1 MLCDWLRPIIMWL
14 NPGDPPPRTI
24 IATMDDGLQ
33 LFWDHNISSYTPFI
47 FENIGCL
54 TGNWKYFTRIQLFD
68 EVFYV
73 GNISVR
79 PACDV
84 IGLQRWKNHHAG
96 LLRLNATNLL
106 RMGQEY
112 KVRETLRLRLCKNNV
127 LILQDDG
134 RIEIDL
140 DSKVGR
146 EVSKL
151 IPFLHTE
158 EHIRPQPEPSG
169 DFGCG
174 LELNIVIQV
183 VGSRGDVQPFVA
195 LGNELQ
201 RHGHRVRLATH
212 GVFESFVRDSG
223 LEFYSIGGDPSEL
236 MAYMVKNPGL
246 IPQMKSVKEGDI
258 QRKRVMVGKILQG
271 CWESCIA
278 DDTLTKTPFVADAII
293 ANPPS
298 FAHIHCAQALG
309 IPLHM
314 MFTMPWTST
323 RSFPHPLANLK
334 YSTTEPKMA
343 NYLSYGIVEWL
354 TWQGLGDVI
363 NDWRKTIDLEPIS
376 ATEGPR
382 LAETL
387 KIPFT
392 YCWSPTLMPKPADWP
407 AHLNVCGFFFRS
419 PPDFTPPQDLD
430 AFLRSGP
437 PPVYIGFGSIVIEDP
452 PAMTATLVNAVRS
465 WGGRAIISRG
475 WSNLG
480 EAQSDDQIFYLG
492 DCPHEW
498 LFQKVAAVVHHGGA
512 GTTACGLRFGRPSLI
527 VPFFGDQLFW
537 GNMVASRG
545 IGPMPI
551 PRRSLNA
558 DNLAEAIRFCLHPD
572 TLAAA
577 GDLAREMSEEAGV
590 SAAVASFHRN
600 LPVDKMKCQF
610 LDSEPA
616 AWQLKQNAK
625 SPMNLSKMAAGILL
639 ENSRIDTKDLKTY
652 ESKSIFIQTRRWDP
666 ITGGT
671 SSLLGMYKDILTA
684 SSDVVIRPYKEFSR
698 ARQQSEPE
706 LVVIESRN
714 PQPER
719 SPSESSRASGT
730 NQTDEDWRVTGKAV
744 EGSAKSVGRI
754 IAYYYKGVLVDIPGA
769 VNEGLRAVPR
779 LYGEEV
785 KDYDNIRDFKSGVSA
800 ASDNFAHGFS
810 HGLTDIF
817 RQPYEGAQKDGIR
830 GAMKGLVK
838 GPIGMGTKAASGALG
853 LVAYPGQGLAKSLH
867 SAIHSKTRKQLIKA
881 RLTESEYLARQSAKA
896 QSSCPDVIEAF
907 EAQQW

>member
-1 MLCDWLRPIIMWL
+1 MEE
-14 NPGDPPPRTI
+14 PPRRPSTLERNQF
-24 IATMDDGLQ
+24 TQDG
-33 LFWDHNISSYTPFI
+33 
-47 FENIGCL
+47 
-54 TGNWKYFTRIQLFD
+54 TR
-68 EVFYV
+68 V
-73 GNISVR
+73 
-79 PACDV
+79 
-84 IGLQRWKNHHAG
+84 
-96 LLRLNATNLL
+96 
-106 RMGQEY
+106 
-112 KVRETLRLRLCKNNV
+112 
-127 LILQDDG
+127 QDDG

-151 IPFLHTE
+151 IPFLHEE
-158 EHIRPQPEPSG
+158 EHIQPQPEPSG
-169 DFGCG
+169 DFGCS

-258 QRKRVMVGKILQG
+258 QRKRVMVGQILQG
-271 CWESCIA
+271 CWESCIE
-278 DDTLTKTPFVADAII
+278 DDSVTKTPFVADAII

-376 ATEGPR
+376 VTEGPR

-419 PPDFTPPQDLD
+419 PPDFTPPPDLD
-430 AFLRSGP
+430 AFLQSGP

-551 PRRSLNA
+551 PHRSLNA
-558 DNLAEAIRFCLHPD
+558 DNLAEAIRFCLHSD

-616 AWQLKQNAK
+616 AWQLKQNMK

-639 ENSRIDTKDLKTY
+639 ENSRIDTKDLKAY

-666 ITGGT
+666 VTGGT

-684 SSDVVIRPYKEFSR
+684 SSDVVIRPYKEISR

-706 LVVIESRN
+706 LVVIESTN
-714 PQPER
+714 PQTER
-719 SPSESSRASGT
+719 SPSESISRTPGT
-730 NQTDEDWRVTGKAV
+730 SQTDEEWRVTGKAV
-744 EGSAKSVGRI
+744 GGSAKSVGRI

-785 KDYDNIRDFKSGVSA
+785 KDYDNIRDFKSGVAA

-810 HGLTDIF
+810 RGLTDIF
-817 RQPYEGAQKDGIR
+817 RQPYEGGQKDGIR
-830 GAMKGLVK
+830 GAIKGFVK

-867 SAIHSKTRKQLIKA
+867 SAIHSKTRKQVFKA
-881 RLTESEYLARQSAKA
+881 RLTESEYLARQSTKA

-907 EAQQW
+907 EAQQRQPGNTASSTNNLE

>member
-1 MLCDWLRPIIMWL
+1 MEEAPHRPSTL
-14 NPGDPPPRTI
+14 ERNHSTQ
-24 IATMDDGLQ
+24 DG
-33 LFWDHNISSYTPFI
+33 T
-47 FENIGCL
+47 
-54 TGNWKYFTRIQLFD
+54 
-68 EVFYV
+68 
-73 GNISVR
+73 
-79 PACDV
+79 
-84 IGLQRWKNHHAG
+84 
-96 LLRLNATNLL
+96 
-106 RMGQEY
+106 
-112 KVRETLRLRLCKNNV
+112 KV
-127 LILQDDG
+127 QDDG
-134 RIEIDL
+134 RIEINL

-158 EHIRPQPEPSG
+158 QDFQQEQEPSSADG
-169 DFGCG
+169 YN

-246 IPQMKSVKEGDI
+246 IPQMKSVQEGDI
-258 QRKRVMVGKILQG
+258 QRKRVMVAEMLKG
-271 CWESCIA
+271 CWESCIE
-278 DDTLTKTPFVADAII
+278 DDSVTKTPFVADAII

-363 NDWRKTIDLEPIS
+363 NDWRRSIDLEAIS

-387 KIPFT
+387 KVPFT
-392 YCWSPTLMPKPADWP
+392 YCWSPTLMPKPIDWR
-407 AHLNVCGFFFRS
+407 AHLDVCGFFFRS
-419 PPDFTPPQDLD
+419 PPEFTPPPDLD
-430 AFLRSGP
+430 AFLQNGP

-452 PAMTATLVNAVRS
+452 PAMTATLVKAVRA

-551 PRRSLNA
+551 PHRSLNA

-572 TLAAA
+572 TLTAAA
-577 GDLAREMSEEAGV
+577 DLASQMSQEDGV

-600 LPVDKMKCQF
+600 LPVDKMRCKF
-610 LDSEPA
+610 LESEPA
-616 AWQLKQNAK
+616 AWQLKEGGR
-625 SPMNLSKMAAGILL
+625 PPVNLSKMAAGVLI
-639 ENSRIDTKDLKTY
+639 ENSRVDPKDLKSY
-652 ESKSIFIQTRRWDP
+652 ESNSIFIQTRRWDP

-671 SSLLGMYKDILTA
+671 SSVLGMYKDILTA
-684 SSDVVIRPYKEFSR
+684 SSDIVIRPYKEFSR

-706 LVVIESRN
+706 LVVIESTHPSSSGDSPAAGSTGSRTGRN
-714 PQPER
+714 QL
-719 SPSESSRASGT
+719 
-730 NQTDEDWRVTGKAV
+730 DEDWKVTGKAV
-744 EGSAKSVGRI
+744 GGSAKSVGKI

-785 KDYDNIRDFKSGVSA
+785 KDYDNIRDFKSGVAA

-830 GAMKGLVK
+830 GAIKGFVK

-867 SAIHSKTRKQLIKA
+867 SAIHSKTRKQLVKA
-881 RLTESEYLARQSAKA
+881 RLKESEYLARQSAKA
-896 QSSCPDVIEAF
+896 QSSCPDILEAF
-907 EAQQW
+907 EAHQRQPLNTTSSANLGRADSH

>member
-1 MLCDWLRPIIMWL
+1 MEE
-14 NPGDPPPRTI
+14 PPRRPSTLERNQS
-24 IATMDDGLQ
+24 TQDG
-33 LFWDHNISSYTPFI
+33 T
-47 FENIGCL
+47 
-54 TGNWKYFTRIQLFD
+54 
-68 EVFYV
+68 
-73 GNISVR
+73 
-79 PACDV
+79 
-84 IGLQRWKNHHAG
+84 
-96 LLRLNATNLL
+96 
-106 RMGQEY
+106 
-112 KVRETLRLRLCKNNV
+112 KV
-127 LILQDDG
+127 QADG

-151 IPFLHTE
+151 IPFLHKE
-158 EHIRPQPEPSG
+158 EHIEPQPEPSG
-169 DFGCG
+169 DAECG

-246 IPQMKSVKEGDI
+246 IPQMKSVQEGDI
-258 QRKRVMVGKILQG
+258 QRKRVMVGQILQG
-271 CWESCIA
+271 CWQSCIE
-278 DDTLTKTPFVADAII
+278 DDSVTKTPFVADAII

-363 NDWRKTIDLEPIS
+363 NDWRKSIDLEPIS

-419 PPDFTPPQDLD
+419 PPDFTPPPDLD
-430 AFLRSGP
+430 AFLRAGP

-551 PRRSLNA
+551 PHKSLNA

-572 TLAAA
+572 TLEAA
-577 GDLAREMSEEAGV
+577 GNLAREMSEEDGV

-600 LPVDKMKCQF
+600 LPVDNMRCQF
-610 LDSEPA
+610 IDSEPA
-616 AWQLKQNAK
+616 VWQLKQNSNA
-625 SPMNLSKMAAGILL
+625 PINLSKMAAGILL
-639 ENSRIDTKDLKTY
+639 ENSRIDIKDLKSY
-652 ESKSIFIQTRRWDP
+652 GSKSIFIQTRRWDP

-706 LVVIESRN
+706 LVVIETTN
-714 PQPER
+714 PQSER
-719 SPSESSRASGT
+719 SPSEGVSRT
-730 NQTDEDWRVTGKAV
+730 FTTKQTDKDWGVTGKAV
-744 EGSAKSVGRI
+744 GGSAKSVGRI

-785 KDYDNIRDFKSGVSA
+785 KDYDNIRDFKSGVAA

-817 RQPYEGAQKDGIR
+817 RQPYEGGQKDGIR
-830 GAMKGLVK
+830 GAIKGFVK
-838 GPIGMGTKAASGALG
+838 GPIGLGTKAASGALG

-867 SAIHSKTRKQLIKA
+867 SAIHSKTRKQLVKA

-907 EAQQW
+907 EAQQRQPGNTPSSTNSERASSR

>member
-1 MLCDWLRPIIMWL
+1 MEE
-14 NPGDPPPRTI
+14 PPRRPSTLERNQS
-24 IATMDDGLQ
+24 TQDG
-33 LFWDHNISSYTPFI
+33 T
-47 FENIGCL
+47 
-54 TGNWKYFTRIQLFD
+54 
-68 EVFYV
+68 
-73 GNISVR
+73 
-79 PACDV
+79 
-84 IGLQRWKNHHAG
+84 
-96 LLRLNATNLL
+96 
-106 RMGQEY
+106 
-112 KVRETLRLRLCKNNV
+112 KV
-127 LILQDDG
+127 QADG
-134 RIEIDL
+134 RVEINL

-151 IPFLHTE
+151 IPFLHKE
-158 EHIRPQPEPSG
+158 EHIEPEPEPSG
-169 DFGCG
+169 DAGCG

-223 LEFYSIGGDPSEL
+223 LEFFSIGGDPSEL

-246 IPQMKSVKEGDI
+246 IPQMKSVQEGDI
-258 QRKRVMVGKILQG
+258 QHKRVMVGQILQG
-271 CWESCIA
+271 CWQSCIE
-278 DDTLTKTPFVADAII
+278 DDSVTKTPFVADAII

-363 NDWRKTIDLEPIS
+363 NDWRKSIDLEPIS

-419 PPDFTPPQDLD
+419 PPDFTPPPDLD
-430 AFLRSGP
+430 AFLRAGP

-551 PRRSLNA
+551 PHKSLNA

-572 TLAAA
+572 TLEAA
-577 GDLAREMSEEAGV
+577 GNLACEMSEEDGV

-600 LPVDKMKCQF
+600 LPVDNVKCQF
-610 LDSEPA
+610 IDSEPA
-616 AWQLKQNAK
+616 VWQLKQNERA
-625 SPMNLSKMAAGILL
+625 PITFSKMAAGILL
-639 ENSRIDTKDLKTY
+639 ENSRIDVKDLKAY
-652 ESKSIFIQTRRWDP
+652 GSKPIFIQTRRWDP

-706 LVVIESRN
+706 LVIIETTN
-714 PQPER
+714 PQSER
-719 SPSESSRASGT
+719 SPSETISRTSRT
-730 NQTDEDWRVTGKAV
+730 NQTDEDWGVAGKAV
-744 EGSAKSVGRI
+744 GGSAKSVGRI

-785 KDYDNIRDFKSGVSA
+785 KEYNDIRDFKSGVAA

-817 RQPYEGAQKDGIR
+817 RQPYEGGQKDGIR
-830 GAMKGLVK
+830 GAIKGFVK
-838 GPIGMGTKAASGALG
+838 GPIGLGTKAASGALG

-867 SAIHSKTRKQLIKA
+867 SAIHSKTRKQLVKA
-881 RLTESEYLARQSAKA
+881 RLIESEYLARQSAKA

-907 EAQQW
+907 EGHQRQLWNTPSSTNSERASSQ

>member
-1 MLCDWLRPIIMWL
+1 MA
-14 NPGDPPPRTI
+14 PPSP
-24 IATMDDGLQ
+24 L
-33 LFWDHNISSYTPFI
+33 P
-47 FENIGCL
+47 
-54 TGNWKYFTRIQLFD
+54 
-68 EVFYV
+68 
-73 GNISVR
+73 
-79 PACDV
+79 V
-84 IGLQRWKNHHAG
+84 IG
-96 LLRLNATNLL
+96 
-106 RMGQEY
+106 Y
-112 KVRETLRLRLCKNNV
+112 
-127 LILQDDG
+127 DG

-151 IPFLHTE
+151 IPFLHSE
-158 EHIRPQPEPSG
+158 EKFESPEGPPAETRC
-169 DFGCG
+169 D

-212 GVFESFVRDSG
+212 GTFESFVRDSG

-246 IPQMKSVKEGDI
+246 IPQMKSIQDGDI
-258 QRKRVMVGKILQG
+258 KRKRVMVAEILQG
-271 CWESCIA
+271 CWKSCIE
-278 DDTLTKTPFVADAII
+278 DDSVTKTPFVADAII

-309 IPLHM
+309 IPLHL

-363 NDWRKTIDLEPIS
+363 NDWRRSIDLEPIS

-387 KIPFT
+387 KVPFT

-407 AHLNVCGFFFRS
+407 GHLDVCGFFFRS
-419 PPDFTPPQDLD
+419 PPDFTPPADLD
-430 AFLRSGP
+430 AFLKNGP

-452 PAMTATLVNAVRS
+452 PAMTATLVSAVKA

-480 EAQSDDQIFYLG
+480 EAESTDQIFYLG

-498 LFQKVAAVVHHGGA
+498 LFQKVSAVVHHGGA
-512 GTTACGLRFGRPSLI
+512 GTTACGLRFGRPSLV

-551 PRRSLNA
+551 PHRSLNA
-558 DNLAEAIRFCLHPD
+558 ENLAEAIRFCLHPD
-572 TLAAA
+572 TLSAA
-577 GDLAREMSEEAGV
+577 GELAHQMSEEAGV

-600 LPVDKMKCQF
+600 LPMADMKCQF
-610 LDSEPA
+610 MDSEPA
-616 AWQLKQNAK
+616 VWRLKQDSK
-625 SPMNLSKMAAGILL
+625 KTMNMSKIAAGILI
-639 ENSRIDTKDLKTY
+639 ENSLIDANELKSY
-652 ESKSIFIQTRRWDP
+652 ESKPIFIQTRRWDP

-684 SSDVVIRPYKEFSR
+684 SSDIVIRPYKEFSR

-706 LVVIESRN
+706 LVVIETANGESSG
-714 PQPER
+714 ER
-719 SPSESSRASGT
+719 RPSEGLSQRSGS
-730 NQTDEDWRVTGKAV
+730 NMQDADWRVAGNAV
-744 EGSAKSVGRI
+744 GGSAKSVGRI

-779 LYGEEV
+779 LYGEDV
-785 KDYDNIRDFKSGVSA
+785 KQYDDIKDFKSGVAA
-800 ASDNFAHGFS
+800 ASDNFTNAFGN
-810 HGLTDIF
+810 GLTDVF
-817 RQPYEGAQKDGIR
+817 RQPYQGSQKDGIR
-830 GAMKGLVK
+830 GAIKGFVK

-867 SAIHSKTRKQLIKA
+867 SAIHSKTRKEIVKA
-881 RLTESEYLARQSAKA
+881 RLNESQYLARQSSKA
-896 QSSCPDVIEAF
+896 QSMCSYVLDAF
-907 EAQQW
+907 EVQRQLGSQGQQA

>member
-1 MLCDWLRPIIMWL
+1 MEE
-14 NPGDPPPRTI
+14 PPRRPSTLERNQF
-24 IATMDDGLQ
+24 TQDG
-33 LFWDHNISSYTPFI
+33 T
-47 FENIGCL
+47 
-54 TGNWKYFTRIQLFD
+54 
-68 EVFYV
+68 
-73 GNISVR
+73 
-79 PACDV
+79 
-84 IGLQRWKNHHAG
+84 
-96 LLRLNATNLL
+96 
-106 RMGQEY
+106 
-112 KVRETLRLRLCKNNV
+112 KVK
-127 LILQDDG
+127 DDG
-134 RIEIDL
+134 RIDIDL

-151 IPFLHTE
+151 IPFLHA
-158 EHIRPQPEPSG
+158 EHLQPQPEPSG
-169 DFGCG
+169 DFECG

-246 IPQMKSVKEGDI
+246 IPQMKSIQEGDI
-258 QRKRVMVGKILQG
+258 QRKRVMVGEILQG
-271 CWESCIA
+271 CWRSCIE
-278 DDTLTKTPFVADAII
+278 DDSVTKTPFVADAII

-314 MFTMPWTST
+314 MFTMPWT
-323 RSFPHPLANLK
+323 K
-334 YSTTEPKMA
+334 PKMA

-363 NDWRKTIDLEPIS
+363 NDWRKSIDLEAIS
-376 ATEGPR
+376 LTEGPR

-392 YCWSPTLMPKPADWP
+392 YCWSPTLMPKPTDWP
-407 AHLNVCGFFFRS
+407 AHIDVCGFFFRA
-419 PPDFTPPQDLD
+419 PPDFTPPADLA
-430 AFLRSGP
+430 AFLQSGP

-452 PAMTATLVNAVRS
+452 LAMTATLVKAVRS

-475 WSNLG
+475 WSKLG
-480 EAQSDDQIFYLG
+480 EEESDDQIFYLE

-545 IGPMPI
+545 VGPI
-551 PRRSLNA
+551 PIPHRTLNA
-558 DNLAEAIRFCLHPD
+558 ENLAEAIRFCLHPD
-572 TLAAA
+572 TLTAA
-577 GDLAREMSEEAGV
+577 GDLAREMTEEAGV

-600 LPVDKMKCQF
+600 LPIDKMKCQF

-616 AWQLKQNAK
+616 VWQLKQNGK
-625 SPMNLSKMAAGILL
+625 TPINLSKMAAGILL
-639 ENSRIDTKDLKTY
+639 ENSRIDTRDLKAY
-652 ESKSIFIQTRRWDP
+652 ETKTIFIMTRRWDP

-671 SSLLGMYKDILTA
+671 SSVLGMYKDILTA
-684 SSDVVIRPYKEFSR
+684 SSDVVIRPYKEITR
-698 ARQQSEPE
+698 AHQQSQPE
-706 LVVIESRN
+706 LVVIEPTNQS
-714 PQPER
+714 ER
-719 SPSESSRASGT
+719 SPSEGISRTPGT
-730 NQTDEDWRVTGKAV
+730 NQTDEDWIVAGKAIG
-744 EGSAKSVGRI
+744 GSAKSVGRI

-785 KDYDNIRDFKSGVSA
+785 KDYDNIRDFKSGVAA
-800 ASDNFAHGFS
+800 ASDNFRNGFTT
-810 HGLTDIF
+810 GFADIF
-817 RQPYEGAQKDGIR
+817 RQPYEGAQKDGFMGAIR
-830 GAMKGLVK
+830 GFVQ

-853 LVAYPGQGLAKSLH
+853 LIAYPGQGLAKSLH
-867 SAIHSKTRKQLIKA
+867 SAMHSKTRNQLLKA
-881 RLTESEYLARQSAKA
+881 RLTESEYLARQSGKA

-907 EAQQW
+907 EDQQRQPRNSASSTNPNRAGSQR

>member
-1 MLCDWLRPIIMWL
+1 M
-14 NPGDPPPRTI
+14 G
-24 IATMDDGLQ
+24 
-33 LFWDHNISSYTPFI
+33 
-47 FENIGCL
+47 
-54 TGNWKYFTRIQLFD
+54 
-68 EVFYV
+68 
-73 GNISVR
+73 
-79 PACDV
+79 
-84 IGLQRWKNHHAG
+84 HA
-96 LLRLNATNLL
+96 
-106 RMGQEY
+106 Y
-112 KVRETLRLRLCKNNV
+112 KVGKTLYLWLISKNSV
-127 LILQDDG
+127 LNYEDDG

-158 EHIRPQPEPSG
+158 QHIQPQPEPSG
-169 DFGCG
+169 DFGCD

-201 RHGHRVRLATH
+201 CHGHRVRLATH

-223 LEFYSIGGDPSEL
+223 LEFYPIGGDPSEL

-258 QRKRVMVGKILQG
+258 QRKRVMVGQILQG
-271 CWESCIA
+271 CWESCLA
-278 DDTLTKTPFVADAII
+278 DDPVTKTPFVADAII

-334 YSTTEPKMA
+334 YSSTEPKMA

-363 NDWRKTIDLEPIS
+363 NDWRKTIDLELIS

-407 AHLNVCGFFFRS
+407 AHLN
-419 PPDFTPPQDLD
+419 
-430 AFLRSGP
+430 
-437 PPVYIGFGSIVIEDP
+437 
-452 PAMTATLVNAVRS
+452 
-465 WGGRAIISRG
+465 
-475 WSNLG
+475 
-480 EAQSDDQIFYLG
+480 
-492 DCPHEW
+492 
-498 LFQKVAAVVHHGGA
+498 
-512 GTTACGLRFGRPSLI
+512 
-527 VPFFGDQLFW
+527 LFW

-551 PRRSLNA
+551 PHRSLNA

-577 GDLAREMSEEAGV
+577 GDLAREMSQEAGV

-616 AWQLKQNAK
+616 VWQLKQNAK
-625 SPMNLSKMAAGILL
+625 PPMNLSKMAAGILL
-639 ENSRIDTKDLKTY
+639 ENSRIDTKDLKAY

-666 ITGGT
+666 VTGGT

-706 LVVIESRN
+706 LVVIESTN
-714 PQPER
+714 PQSDR
-719 SPSESSRASGT
+719 SPSGSISGTSGT

-744 EGSAKSVGRI
+744 GGSAKSVGRI

-785 KDYDNIRDFKSGVSA
+785 KDYNNIRDFKSGVAA

-817 RQPYEGAQKDGIR
+817 RQPYEGGQKDGIR
-830 GAMKGLVK
+830 GAIKGFVK

-867 SAIHSKTRKQLIKA
+867 SAIHSKTRKQIFKA

-907 EAQQW
+907 EAEQRQPGNTASSTNLE

>member
-1 MLCDWLRPIIMWL
+1 MEE
-14 NPGDPPPRTI
+14 PPRRPSTLERNQS
-24 IATMDDGLQ
+24 TQDG
-33 LFWDHNISSYTPFI
+33 T
-47 FENIGCL
+47 
-54 TGNWKYFTRIQLFD
+54 
-68 EVFYV
+68 
-73 GNISVR
+73 
-79 PACDV
+79 
-84 IGLQRWKNHHAG
+84 
-96 LLRLNATNLL
+96 
-106 RMGQEY
+106 
-112 KVRETLRLRLCKNNV
+112 KV
-127 LILQDDG
+127 QADG

-151 IPFLHTE
+151 IPFLHKE
-158 EHIRPQPEPSG
+158 EHIEPQPEPSG
-169 DFGCG
+169 DAGCG

-223 LEFYSIGGDPSEL
+223 LEFYSIGGDPTEL

-246 IPQMKSVKEGDI
+246 IPQMKSVQEGDI
-258 QRKRVMVGKILQG
+258 QRKRVMVGQILQG
-271 CWESCIA
+271 CWQSCIQ
-278 DDTLTKTPFVADAII
+278 DDSVTKTPFVADAII

-363 NDWRKTIDLEPIS
+363 NDWRKSIDLEPIS

-407 AHLNVCGFFFRS
+407 GHLNVCGFFFRS
-419 PPDFTPPQDLD
+419 PPDFTPPPDLD
-430 AFLRSGP
+430 AFLRAGP

-452 PAMTATLVNAVRS
+452 PAMTDTLVNAVRS

-551 PRRSLNA
+551 PHKSLNA

-572 TLAAA
+572 TLEAA
-577 GDLAREMSEEAGV
+577 GNLAREMSEEDGV

-600 LPVDKMKCQF
+600 LPVDSMKCQF
-610 LDSEPA
+610 IDSEPA
-616 AWQLKQNAK
+616 VWQLKQNPRA
-625 SPMNLSKMAAGILL
+625 PINLSKMAAGILL
-639 ENSRIDTKDLKTY
+639 ENSRIDIKDLKAY
-652 ESKSIFIQTRRWDP
+652 GSKTIFIQTRRWDP

-671 SSLLGMYKDILTA
+671 SSVLGMYKDILTA

-706 LVVIESRN
+706 LVVIETTN
-714 PQPER
+714 PQSER
-719 SPSESSRASGT
+719 SPSEGISCTSRS
-730 NQTDEDWRVTGKAV
+730 NQTDEDWGVMGKAAG
-744 EGSAKSVGRI
+744 GSAKSVGRI

-785 KDYDNIRDFKSGVSA
+785 KDYNNIRDFKSGVAA

-817 RQPYEGAQKDGIR
+817 RQPYEGGQKDGIR
-830 GAMKGLVK
+830 GAIKGFVK

-867 SAIHSKTRKQLIKA
+867 SAIHSKTRKQLVKA

-907 EAQQW
+907 EAQQRQPGNTPSSTNSERASSQ

>member
-1 MLCDWLRPIIMWL
+1 MEE
-14 NPGDPPPRTI
+14 PPRRPSTLERNRS
-24 IATMDDGLQ
+24 TQDG
-33 LFWDHNISSYTPFI
+33 
-47 FENIGCL
+47 
-54 TGNWKYFTRIQLFD
+54 
-68 EVFYV
+68 
-73 GNISVR
+73 
-79 PACDV
+79 A
-84 IGLQRWKNHHAG
+84 
-96 LLRLNATNLL
+96 
-106 RMGQEY
+106 
-112 KVRETLRLRLCKNNV
+112 KV
-127 LILQDDG
+127 QDDG

-158 EHIRPQPEPSG
+158 EHIQPQPEPSG
-169 DFGCG
+169 DTGCS

-212 GVFESFVRDSG
+212 GVFESFVRESG

-246 IPQMKSVKEGDI
+246 IPQMKSIQDGDI
-258 QRKRVMVGKILQG
+258 QRKRVMVGQILKG
-271 CWESCIA
+271 CWQSCIE
-278 DDTLTKTPFVADAII
+278 DDSVTKTPFVADAII

-363 NDWRKTIDLEPIS
+363 NDWRKSIDLEPIS
-376 ATEGPR
+376 TTEGPR

-392 YCWSPTLMPKPADWP
+392 YCWSPTLMPKPTDWP
-407 AHLNVCGFFFRS
+407 GHLNVCGFFFRS
-419 PPDFTPPQDLD
+419 PPDFTPPADLD
-430 AFLRSGP
+430 AFLQSGP

-480 EAQSDDQIFYLG
+480 DAQSDDQIFYLG

-551 PRRSLNA
+551 PHRSLTA

-577 GDLAREMSEEAGV
+577 GNLAREMSEEDGV

-600 LPVDKMKCQF
+600 LPLDKMKCQF
-610 LDSEPA
+610 INSEPA
-616 AWQLKQNAK
+616 VWQLKQNGK
-625 SPMNLSKMAAGILL
+625 SPINLSKMAAGILL
-639 ENSRIDTKDLKTY
+639 ENSRIDKQGLKTY

-706 LVVIESRN
+706 LVVIESAN
-714 PQPER
+714 PESDQ
-719 SPSESSRASGT
+719 SPSAGISRTSGS
-730 NQTDEDWRVTGKAV
+730 NRTDEDWRVTGKAV
-744 EGSAKSVGRI
+744 GGSAKSVGRI

-785 KDYDNIRDFKSGVSA
+785 KDYDNIRDFKSGVAA
-800 ASDNFAHGFS
+800 ASDNFTHGFS

-817 RQPYEGAQKDGIR
+817 RQPYEGGQKDGIR
-830 GAMKGLVK
+830 GAIKGFVK

-867 SAIHSKTRKQLIKA
+867 SAIHSKTRKQLLKA
-881 RLTESEYLARQSAKA
+881 RLIESEYMARQSAKA

-907 EAQQW
+907 EAQQKWPGDSASSTNPERASFQ

>member
-1 MLCDWLRPIIMWL
+1 MEE
-14 NPGDPPPRTI
+14 PPRRPSTLERNQSI
-24 IATMDDGLQ
+24 QDG
-33 LFWDHNISSYTPFI
+33 T
-47 FENIGCL
+47 
-54 TGNWKYFTRIQLFD
+54 
-68 EVFYV
+68 
-73 GNISVR
+73 
-79 PACDV
+79 
-84 IGLQRWKNHHAG
+84 
-96 LLRLNATNLL
+96 
-106 RMGQEY
+106 
-112 KVRETLRLRLCKNNV
+112 KV
-127 LILQDDG
+127 QDDG

-158 EHIRPQPEPSG
+158 EHIKPQPETSG
-169 DFGCG
+169 DAGCC

-212 GVFESFVRDSG
+212 GVFETFVRDSG

-246 IPQMKSVKEGDI
+246 IPQMKSIQEGDI
-258 QRKRVMVGKILQG
+258 QRKRVMVGEILQG
-271 CWESCIA
+271 CWQSCIE
-278 DDTLTKTPFVADAII
+278 DDSVTKTPFVADAII

-354 TWQGLGDVI
+354 TWQGLGDVM
-363 NDWRKTIDLEPIS
+363 NDWRKSIDLEPIS

-392 YCWSPTLMPKPADWP
+392 YCWSPTLMPKPVDWP
-407 AHLNVCGFFFRS
+407 AYLNVCGFFFRS
-419 PPDFTPPQDLD
+419 PPDFIPSPDLD
-430 AFLRSGP
+430 AFLRDGP

-452 PAMTATLVNAVRS
+452 PAMTATLVNAVKS

-480 EAQSDDQIFYLG
+480 EPESDDQIFYLG

-545 IGPMPI
+545 IGPIPI
-551 PRRSLNA
+551 PYRSLNA
-558 DNLAEAIRFCLHPD
+558 ENLAEAIRFCLHPD

-577 GDLAREMSEEAGV
+577 GNLAREMSEEAGV

-600 LPVDKMKCQF
+600 LPIDKMKCQF
-610 LDSEPA
+610 IDSEPA
-616 AWQLKQNAK
+616 VWQLKQNGK
-625 SPMNLSKMAAGILL
+625 SPINLSKMAAGILL
-639 ENSRIDTKDLKTY
+639 ENSRIDMKDLKAH

-698 ARQQSEPE
+698 SRQQSEPE
-706 LVVIESRN
+706 LVVIESTN
-714 PQPER
+714 PQSEQ
-719 SPSESSRASGT
+719 SPSAGISHTSGS
-730 NQTDEDWRVTGKAV
+730 NRTDEEWRVTGKAV
-744 EGSAKSVGRI
+744 GGSAKSVGRI

-785 KDYDNIRDFKSGVSA
+785 KDYDNIRDFKSGVAA
-800 ASDNFAHGFS
+800 ASDNFTHGFS

-817 RQPYEGAQKDGIR
+817 RQPYEGGQKDGIR
-830 GAMKGLVK
+830 GAIKGFVK
-838 GPIGMGTKAASGALG
+838 GPIGMGTKAASGLSPVVPLRDQRGYA
-853 LVAYPGQGLAKSLH
+853 
-867 SAIHSKTRKQLIKA
+867 
-881 RLTESEYLARQSAKA
+881 
-896 QSSCPDVIEAF
+896 D
-907 EAQQW
+907 

>member
-1 MLCDWLRPIIMWL
+1 MEE
-14 NPGDPPPRTI
+14 PPRRPSTFERNQL
-24 IATMDDGLQ
+24 AQDGT
-33 LFWDHNISSYTPFI
+33 D
-47 FENIGCL
+47 
-54 TGNWKYFTRIQLFD
+54 
-68 EVFYV
+68 
-73 GNISVR
+73 VR
-79 PACDV
+79 
-84 IGLQRWKNHHAG
+84 
-96 LLRLNATNLL
+96 
-106 RMGQEY
+106 
-112 KVRETLRLRLCKNNV
+112 
-127 LILQDDG
+127 DDG
-134 RIEIDL
+134 RIDVDL
-140 DSKVGR
+140 DSKLGR

-151 IPFLHTE
+151 IPFLRTE
-158 EHIRPQPEPSG
+158 DFLHPEQELPG
-169 DFGCG
+169 ADGGG

-246 IPQMKSVKEGDI
+246 IPQMKSVRSGDI
-258 QRKRVMVGKILQG
+258 QLKRDMVAEFLKG
-271 CWESCIA
+271 CWESCIE
-278 DDTLTKTPFVADAII
+278 DDLVTKTPFVADAII

-334 YSTTEPKMA
+334 YSTTEPKTA
-343 NYLSYGIVEWL
+343 NFLSYGIVEWL

-363 NDWRKTIDLEPIS
+363 NDWRRSIDLEPIS

-392 YCWSPTLMPKPADWP
+392 YCWSPTLMPKPKDWR
-407 AHLNVCGFFFRS
+407 AHIDVCGFFFRS
-419 PPDFTPPQDLD
+419 PPDFTPPPDLD
-430 AFLRSGP
+430 AFLKNGP

-452 PAMTATLVNAVRS
+452 PAMTATLVNAVKA

-480 EAQSDDQIFYLG
+480 EAESDDQIFYLG

-512 GTTACGLRFGRPSLI
+512 GTTACGLRFGRPSII

-545 IGPMPI
+545 VGPMPI
-551 PRRSLNA
+551 PHRSLNA
-558 DNLAEAIRFCLHPD
+558 ENLAEAIRFCLHAD

-577 GDLAREMSEEAGV
+577 EGLSREMSKEDGI

-600 LPVDKMKCQF
+600 LPVENMRCQF
-610 LDSEPA
+610 LKSEPA
-616 AWQLKQNAK
+616 AWQLTPNGKPAVK
-625 SPMNLSKMAAGILL
+625 LSKMAAGILV
-639 ENSRIDTKDLKTY
+639 ENSRIDPKDLKSY
-652 ESKSIFIQTRRWDP
+652 ESNSIYIQTRRWDP

-684 SSDVVIRPYKEFSR
+684 SSDVVIRPYKEFNR

-706 LVVIESRN
+706 LVVIEPAN
-714 PQPER
+714 PQQSTESGPATG
-719 SPSESSRASGT
+719 PSRKPTEM
-730 NQTDEDWRVTGKAV
+730 TDEEWKATGKAV
-744 EGSAKSVGRI
+744 GGSAKSVGRI

-785 KDYDNIRDFKSGVSA
+785 KDYDNIRDFKSGVAA

-810 HGLTDIF
+810 HGISDIF
-817 RQPYEGAQKDGIR
+817 RQPYEGAQKEGIM
-830 GAMKGLVK
+830 GAIKGFVK

-867 SAIHSKTRKQLIKA
+867 SAIHSKTRKKLLKA
-881 RLTESEYLARQSAKA
+881 RLKESEYLARQSVKA
-896 QSSCPDVIEAF
+896 QSSCPDILEAF
-907 EAQQW
+907 DATNGSR

>member
-1 MLCDWLRPIIMWL
+1 MEE
-14 NPGDPPPRTI
+14 PPRRPSTLERNRF
-24 IATMDDGLQ
+24 TQDG
-33 LFWDHNISSYTPFI
+33 T
-47 FENIGCL
+47 
-54 TGNWKYFTRIQLFD
+54 
-68 EVFYV
+68 
-73 GNISVR
+73 
-79 PACDV
+79 
-84 IGLQRWKNHHAG
+84 
-96 LLRLNATNLL
+96 
-106 RMGQEY
+106 
-112 KVRETLRLRLCKNNV
+112 KV
-127 LILQDDG
+127 QDDG

-158 EHIRPQPEPSG
+158 EQIQPQPEPSG
-169 DFGCG
+169 DSGCG

-223 LEFYSIGGDPSEL
+223 LEFYCIGGDPSEL

-246 IPQMKSVKEGDI
+246 IPQMKSVQEGDI
-258 QRKRVMVGKILQG
+258 QRKRIMVGQILEG
-271 CWESCIA
+271 CWESCIK
-278 DDTLTKTPFVADAII
+278 DDSVTNTPFVADAII

-354 TWQGLGDVI
+354 TWQGLGDII

-419 PPDFTPPQDLD
+419 PPDFTPPPDLA
-430 AFLRSGP
+430 AFLQNGP

-480 EAQSDDQIFYLG
+480 EAESDDQIFYLG

-512 GTTACGLRFGRPSLI
+512 GTTACGLRFGRPSLV

-545 IGPMPI
+545 VGPI
-551 PRRSLNA
+551 PIPHQSLNA
-558 DNLAEAIRFCLHPD
+558 ENLAEAIRFCLHTD

-577 GDLAREMSEEAGV
+577 SNLAREMSEEAGV

-600 LPVDKMKCQF
+600 LPVDKMQCQF

-625 SPMNLSKMAAGILL
+625 TPVNLSKMAAGILL
-639 ENSRIDTKDLKTY
+639 ENSRIDIKDLKAY

-684 SSDVVIRPYKEFSR
+684 SSDVVIRPYKEVSR

-706 LVVIESRN
+706 LVVIESTN
-714 PQPER
+714 PQSER
-719 SPSESSRASGT
+719 RPSDGISRTSGS
-730 NQTDEDWRVTGKAV
+730 NLTDEDRRVMGKAV
-744 EGSAKSVGRI
+744 GGSAKSVGRI

-785 KDYDNIRDFKSGVSA
+785 KDYDNIKDFRSGVSA
-800 ASDNFAHGFS
+800 ASDNFTHGFS

-830 GAMKGLVK
+830 GAIKGFVK

-867 SAIHSKTRKQLIKA
+867 SAIHSKTRKQLVKA
-881 RLTESEYLARQSAKA
+881 RLTESEYMARQSAKA

-907 EAQQW
+907 EAQQRQPGNTSSTNLKRASSQQ